1 MRVFVRYVLPT
12 LIVVA
17 GIVAMAVVGPDDDR
31 YAGGAA
37 LIGAGL
43 AVALL
48 NLFFRLGVSGDR
60 ERDQE
65 ERAREHF
72 DEHGRWP
79 DE

>member
-1 MRVFVRYVLPT
+1 VKVLVRYVLPAV
-12 LIVVA
+12 IVAA
-17 GIVAMAVVGPDDDR
+17 GIVAMAVVGPDDER
-31 YAGGAA
+31 YAAGGA

-43 AVALL
+43 AVALI
-48 NLFFRLGVSGDR
+48 NLFYRIGAAGDR
-60 ERDQE
+60 ERDAE